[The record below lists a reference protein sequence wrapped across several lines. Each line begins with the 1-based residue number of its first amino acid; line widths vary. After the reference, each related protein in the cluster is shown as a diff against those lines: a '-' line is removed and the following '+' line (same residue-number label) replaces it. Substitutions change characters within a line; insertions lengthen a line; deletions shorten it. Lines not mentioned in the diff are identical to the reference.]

1 MTNRKILYGYQI
13 QYGELAVQPQE
24 AIVVRRAATLYIDG
38 LSYQKIADILNG
50 DGIPFSAEAPLW
62 NKHKVKR
69 LLENSRYTGVDG
81 YPIILENDVFQ
92 AAQRNIRQKTAGLM
106 KREKRPALDLKKYLR
121 CGCGGGLCRIAG
133 TKKTLC
139 FKCEVC
145 GKQLAIS
152 DDDLLTE
159 TTRQMAEHDSSAGES
174 YVPSSEAVRLANAIN
189 RGLEHPDKPE
199 DTVSLILRGISARYD
214 CCPSPTESDC
224 RPAEV
229 DLKRFGQTVSYIT
242 ITDES
247 AIIVH
252 FK

>member
-62 NKHKVKR
+62 NKHKIKR
-69 LLENSRYTGVDG
+69 LLENPRYTGVDG
-81 YPIILENDVFQ
+81 YPPILENDVFQ
-92 AAQRNIRQKTAGLM
+92 AVQGTIRQKTDGLM
-106 KREKRPALDLKKYLR
+106 KQEKRPALDLKEYLR
-121 CGCGGGLCRIAG
+121 CSCGGGLRRVAG
-133 TKKTLC
+133 TKETLC

-145 GKQLAIS
+145 GKQMAIL

-159 TTRQMAEHDSSAGES
+159 AARQIAEHDLPDGRG

-199 DTVSLILRGISARYD
+199 DVVSLILRGISARYD
-214 CCPSPTESDC
+214 CCPSPTKFVY

-229 DLKRFGQTVSYIT
+229 DLKRFGQAVSYIT